1 MCYTKKITCL
11 CEGNNVSICM
21 ALNSV
26 ILQFYICWCQ
36 TFARLLRCCY
46 LSSYTREIESGE
58 LWDLIKSY
66 VPRLVLLFLEPRLIN
81 HLAVAASY
89 NLQKLLDYFNVPYYK
104 RKTYF
109 LIHPH
114 YILFLMEMSNA
125 FLLKLTDLTI
135 MKFVVRIHI

>member
-1 MCYTKKITCL
+1 MGFDKVL
-11 CEGNNVSICM
+11 C
-21 ALNSV
+21 AK
-26 ILQFYICWCQ
+26 
-36 TFARLLRCCY
+36 A
-46 LSSYTREIESGE
+46 SSS
-58 LWDLIKSY
+58 
-66 VPRLVLLFLEPRLIN
+66 FLEPRLIN

-89 NLQKLLDYFNVPYYK
+89 NLQKLLDYFNIPYYK

-135 MKFVVRIHI
+135 MKFVVRIHLYSVPS